1 MKGRTAYEGF
11 ISHLLP
17 QLSHFLVRCL
27 NQVANDH
34 RQARVYP
41 HEILTQ
47 SLEDLHHLPSSQHK
61 AWMIMS
67 QREEAYF

>member
-1 MKGRTAYEGF
+1 MRDLF
-11 ISHLLP
+11 LICCHSSVISVYT
-17 QLSHFLVRCL
+17 FLVGCL
-27 NQVANDH
+27 NQVAKDH

-47 SLEDLHHLPSSQHK
+47 SLEDLHHLPSSQQK